1 MLQIPIND
9 IDKNFHVHG
18 INWTHYM
25 HEVEHVY
32 LVHHIHEFND
42 MNEIKETIKIL
53 KNLIP
58 LFIFCEFDVCKK
70 NGQKGCKQIS
80 KS

>member
-1 MLQIPIND
+1 
-9 IDKNFHVHG
+9 
-18 INWTHYM
+18 M

-32 LVHHIHEFND
+32 LNHHIHEFND

-53 KNLIP
+53 ENFVP
-58 LFIFCEFDVCKK
+58 LLIFCELYVCKK
-70 NGQKGCKQIS
+70 NGQKGCKQTS